1 MPTHT
6 RFHWRQL
13 LIVPPIALGIAV
25 LVWAVSGK
33 APPTKSERGEP
44 ARKARIVEAKKL
56 DLVPNA
62 EGYGV
67 VKPAKVWTAV
77 AQVAGQVVETH
88 PQLHDGEIL
97 PRGAVLLRI
106 DPVDYEL
113 ALAQAQA
120 ELAEIDVQ
128 AENTSA
134 SLTIEQRNLKL
145 TQRDLERKRQ
155 LKKQA
160 TVSQSTVD
168 EAERTM
174 LSNRTAVQNMNN
186 TLALLPTQRRLLEAK
201 ISRAK
206 RDLEHAT
213 IRAPFDLRVAN
224 LKVETEQYVPVGQAL
239 FEGDSVARVE
249 VLAQVAFSS
258 MRRLFIGRSMADM
271 NLQRISEN
279 LAEFVSLRPL
289 VRLDLGNH
297 IAEWEAEFVRI
308 SDNVDAQTRTIGV
321 VVAVDNPFEKIIPGF
336 RPPLSKGMFVQVLLR
351 GRAQPERIVVP
362 RSAVRN
368 ETVYIAD
375 ADNRLRRRPVRILFN
390 QGILSIIGEGIEP
403 GDRVVVSDLVPAV
416 SGMLLHTEVDQ
427 AMAEQ
432 LLTAAGAR

>member
-1 MPTHT
+1 MPTHA
-6 RFHWRQL
+6 RFQWRQL
-13 LIVPPIALGIAV
+13 LIIPPIALGIAV

-44 ARKARIVEAKKL
+44 ARKVRIVEAQKL

-77 AQVAGQVVETH
+77 AQVGGQVVETH

-97 PRGAVLLRI
+97 SSGAVLLRI
-106 DPVDYEL
+106 DPVNYQL

-128 AENTSA
+128 AENISA
-134 SLTIEQRNLKL
+134 SLAIEQRNLKL

-174 LSNRTAVQNMNN
+174 LSIRTAVQNMNN
-186 TLALLPTQRRLLEAK
+186 TLALIPTQRRLLEAK

-213 IRAPFDLRVAN
+213 IHAPFDMRVAN
-224 LKVETEQYVPVGQAL
+224 LQVEVEQYVPVGQTL

-297 IAEWEAEFVRI
+297 IAEWEAEFIRI

-321 VVAVDNPFEKIIPGF
+321 VVAVDHPFEKIIPGF

-368 ETVYIAD
+368 EALYIAD
-375 ADNRLRRRPVRILFN
+375 ADNRLRHRPVRVLFN

-432 LLTAAGAR
+432 LLTAAGTR